1 MLRVLI
7 HGGYKHIL
15 GVEGNTSIVREMSIW
30 DGVVVS
36 AMHPVY
42 EKPDDKKDATSMESD
57 SEENEG
63 DEPMDDLQ

>member
-1 MLRVLI
+1 MLI

-42 EKPDDKKDATSMESD
+42 EKPDDKKETTTMDSD
-57 SEENEG
+57 SEDIEG
-63 DEPMDDLQ
+63 EEPMEEMQ

>member
-1 MLRVLI
+1 MLI

-36 AMHPVY
+36 AMNPVF
-42 EKPDDKKDATSMESD
+42 ERRDDRRDATSMDSE
-57 SEENEG
+57 SEENEAE
-63 DEPMDDLQ
+63 EPMDEAQ